1 VKEITGQSFST
12 EQEYGK
18 WFSTGFEQLPV
29 EKKRQLSKAF
39 NEWIDVDKTRPSL
52 IVRFRDFREIAP
64 GIWWPFRED
73 RAQGYSAKEGFDC
86 MRSDYV
92 VDEVRT
98 DADLSDTVKALLPQE
113 GEQVQDQRYAAPVN
127 YDFRADRNEDDI
139 LKLVDIEYQK
149 LLRGKEAL
157 NRWKQPVEALV
168 GKPAPTLPEQGWI
181 GGPRPDLKGKPFLIH
196 FWATWCGPC
205 KNDLPILKRMAA
217 DGFPIIGM
225 HPAGTPASEIVEVMK
240 EFELGYPTFV
250 ESTMDSRLSGRKIA
264 GYPADIFPYCIL
276 VDHQGSVAGHGRLR
290 EPELIKKLREL
301 QKTAA
306 GK

>member
-1 VKEITGQSFST
+1 
-12 EQEYGK
+12 
-18 WFSTGFEQLPV
+18 
-29 EKKRQLSKAF
+29 
-39 NEWIDVDKTRPSL
+39 
-52 IVRFRDFREIAP
+52 
-64 GIWWPFRED
+64 
-73 RAQGYSAKEGFDC
+73 
-86 MRSDYV
+86 
-92 VDEVRT
+92 
-98 DADLSDTVKALLPQE
+98 
-113 GEQVQDQRYAAPVN
+113 VN
-127 YDFRADRNEDDI
+127 YDFHADRKEDDI

-157 NRWKQPVEALV
+157 NRFKQPVEALV
-168 GKPAPTLPEQGWI
+168 GKPAPALPEQGWI
-181 GGPRPDLKGKPFLIH
+181 GGPRPDLTGKPFLIH

-225 HPAGTPASEIVEVMK
+225 HPAGTPASEVENFLK

-250 ESTMDSRLSGRKIA
+250 ESNIESRPAGRVIA

-276 VDHQGSVAGHGRLR
+276 VDHHGNVAGHGMLR

-301 QKTAA
+301 RSIAA